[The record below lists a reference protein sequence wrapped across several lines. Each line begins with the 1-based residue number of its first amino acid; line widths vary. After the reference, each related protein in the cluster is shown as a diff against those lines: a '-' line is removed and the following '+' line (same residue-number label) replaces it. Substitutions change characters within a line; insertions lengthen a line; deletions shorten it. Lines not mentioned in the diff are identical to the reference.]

1 MGKALILD
9 CDGVLAETQ
18 AAHISCANAAF
29 VDTELSLTWDEA
41 LFARLSQ
48 TAGVRHQ
55 AEAYF
60 GRFGWPGGE
69 AGNHELLGRI
79 EEAHRKE
86 FVRLARD
93 GEIPLREDVG
103 DLIDFASAA
112 GWAVAVCTDD
122 HADLASVCVSRLGLK
137 RASMV
142 QLVVSGRDVERQRP
156 DGAVYR
162 HAAERLGL
170 APSDCTAVIAR
181 PFGALAAKSAG
192 LAFIALPGVGVNPLS
207 FAGGRVVEALSP
219 EGLGLAA

>member
-18 AAHISCANAAF
+18 AAHIACANAALM
-29 VDTELSLTWDEA
+29 EAGLSLTWDKA
-41 LFARLSQ
+41 LYARLSQ

-69 AGNHELLGRI
+69 AGNRELLDRI
-79 EEAHRKE
+79 ETTHRRE
-86 FVRLARD
+86 FVRLARN

-122 HADLASVCVSRLGLK
+122 HADLASACVSRLGLK

-142 QLVVSGRDVERQRP
+142 QLVVSGRDVERPRP
-156 DGAVYR
+156 GGAIYQ
-162 HAAERLGL
+162 HAAEGLGL

-181 PFGALAAKSAG
+181 PLGAMAAKSAG
-192 LAFIALPGVGVNPLS
+192 LAFIALPGTGANPLS
-207 FAGGRVVEALSP
+207 FSGGRVVEGLSP
-219 EGLGLAA
+219 AGLGLAA